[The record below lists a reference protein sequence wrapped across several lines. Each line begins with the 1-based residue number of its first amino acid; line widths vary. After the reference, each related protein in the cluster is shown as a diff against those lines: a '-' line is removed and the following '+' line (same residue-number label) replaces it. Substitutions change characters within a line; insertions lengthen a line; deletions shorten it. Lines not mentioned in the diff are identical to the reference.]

1 MRDKQNSLVLGG
13 GLILVGLYLLAR
25 TLGVPLPGW
34 NAVWP
39 LLLLA
44 GGISSLVQ
52 ALGQDPRD
60 SGGVWFGV
68 TAILCSAVF
77 MYITAGKGEWSDM
90 RSLWPVF
97 PAAAALGWLCA
108 WLVRPREISSLV
120 MAAIAGIGAAL
131 GYAFTVGRLNA
142 DSARQLASWW
152 PVILVA
158 LGLGYIVQ
166 YLVQKP

>member
-25 TLGVPLPGW
+25 SLGVSLPGW

-44 GGISSLVQ
+44 GGLSSLVQ
-52 ALGQDPRD
+52 ALRQDPRD

-68 TAILCSAVF
+68 TAILSSAIVL
-77 MYITAGKGEWSDM
+77 YITVGQGEWSEM
-90 RSLWPVF
+90 RTLWPLF
-97 PAAAALGWLCA
+97 PAAAAVGWLAA
-108 WLVRPREISSLV
+108 WLVSPREVSSLV
-120 MAAIAGIGAAL
+120 MAVMAGAGAVL
-131 GYAFTVGRLNA
+131 GYAFTSGRLNA
-142 DSARQLASWW
+142 DSGRQLASWW
-152 PVILVA
+152 PLILVV

-166 YLVQKP
+166 YLVQKR